1 MTIENKTLME
11 TLIDAGYPREE
22 MYHHCSD
29 LYIFWTPTTV
39 QIVVRFALDVTV
51 RAAEGGTQMI
61 EHIRDIIAW
70 GLNEDFWGEDSLLV
84 DGFHECYGEQLTC
97 EGFCAYPSS
106 TDDNVVY
113 VDIGEDSVHRFKI
126 TIEEV

>member
-1 MTIENKTLME
+1 
-11 TLIDAGYPREE
+11 
-22 MYHHCSD
+22 
-29 LYIFWTPTTV
+29 
-39 QIVVRFALDVTV
+39 
-51 RAAEGGTQMI
+51 MI
-61 EHIRDIIAW
+61 EYIRDIIAW
-70 GLNEDFWGEDSLLV
+70 GFNEDFWSEDSLLV

-113 VDIGEDSVHRFKI
+113 VDIGGDSVHRFKI

>member
-1 MTIENKTLME
+1 
-11 TLIDAGYPREE
+11 
-22 MYHHCSD
+22 
-29 LYIFWTPTTV
+29 
-39 QIVVRFALDVTV
+39 
-51 RAAEGGTQMI
+51 MI
-61 EHIRDIIAW
+61 EYIRDIIAW
-70 GLNEDFWGEDSLLV
+70 GFNEDFFWSEDSLLV

-113 VDIGEDSVHRFKI
+113 VDIGGDSVHRFKI

>member
-1 MTIENKTLME
+1 MIGYIK
-11 TLIDAGYPREE
+11 DAIQSG
-22 MYHHCSD
+22 
-29 LYIFWTPTTV
+29 LY
-39 QIVVRFALDVTV
+39 Q
-51 RAAEGGTQMI
+51 
-61 EHIRDIIAW
+61 
-70 GLNEDFWGEDSLLV
+70 DFWGEDSLLV

-113 VDIGEDSVHRFKI
+113 VDIGGDSVHRFKI

>member
-1 MTIENKTLME
+1 MIGYIK
-11 TLIDAGYPREE
+11 DAVQSG
-22 MYHHCSD
+22 
-29 LYIFWTPTTV
+29 LY
-39 QIVVRFALDVTV
+39 Q
-51 RAAEGGTQMI
+51 
-61 EHIRDIIAW
+61 
-70 GLNEDFWGEDSLLV
+70 DFWGEDSLLV

-126 TIEEV
+126 IIEGYNYDKHLRLHNEGTAGRGKSN

>member
-1 MTIENKTLME
+1 M
-11 TLIDAGYPREE
+11 
-22 MYHHCSD
+22 
-29 LYIFWTPTTV
+29 
-39 QIVVRFALDVTV
+39 
-51 RAAEGGTQMI
+51 
-61 EHIRDIIAW
+61 
-70 GLNEDFWGEDSLLV
+70 V

>member
-1 MTIENKTLME
+1 
-11 TLIDAGYPREE
+11 
-22 MYHHCSD
+22 
-29 LYIFWTPTTV
+29 
-39 QIVVRFALDVTV
+39 
-51 RAAEGGTQMI
+51 MI

-70 GLNEDFWGEDSLLV
+70 GLNEDFWSEDSLLV

-106 TDDNVVY
+106 TYDNVVY
-113 VDIGEDSVHRFKI
+113 VNIGGDSVHRFKI